1 MAQQAL
7 PARDARLGK
16 PLGASGDEGAR
27 AALRSGAGRSGRSVS
42 GVALLLPDGSPD
54 GTGRPSP
61 LSALAVRPLAGRLA
75 RAGRAEGLTAHVV
88 RYRHR
93 GWNGGAADPA
103 RDAAW
108 AVAEV
113 VRRYGDVPV
122 CLVGAGMGARA
133 ALHAAGHPA
142 VGAVLGLAPWFPEPD
157 ADGGSADAADGTGP
171 EGAEASEAEAPG
183 DGPAR
188 RAADPVKQLVGRH
201 VLLVHGTNDR
211 RTDPELSYRYAERA
225 KKINRD
231 TCRFEVHSDGHAL
244 LQHRSEVHALAVDF
258 LLGALF
264 AQDFARP
271 VQDAM
276 AAPPPLGLRMPLAA
290 GFGASLRR

>member
-1 MAQQAL
+1 MTQQAL
-7 PARDARLGK
+7 PVRDARLGK
-16 PLGASGDEGAR
+16 PLGVSGDEGVR
-27 AALRSGAGRSGRSVS
+27 ATLRRGGAGRSGRSVS
-42 GVALLLPDGSPD
+42 GVALLLPDGAPD

-88 RYRHR
+88 RYRRR
-93 GWNGGAADPA
+93 GWNGDAADPA

-142 VGAVLGLAPWFPEPD
+142 VGAVLGLAPWFPEPG
-157 ADGGSADAADGTGP
+157 ADGGSPEAADDAGP
-171 EGAEASEAEAPG
+171 DGAETPG

-188 RAADPVKQLVGRH
+188 RAADPVKQLIGRH
-201 VLLVHGTNDR
+201 VLLVHGTNDG

-264 AQDFARP
+264 AHDFARP

-290 GFGASLRR
+290 GFGKSLRR

>member
-7 PARDARLGK
+7 PVRDARLGK
-16 PLGASGDEGAR
+16 PLGASGDEGVR
-27 AALRSGAGRSGRSVS
+27 AALRRGGAGGSGRSVS

-61 LSALAVRPLAGRLA
+61 WPALAVRPLAGRLA

-93 GWNGGAADPA
+93 GWNGAAGDPA

-108 AVAEV
+108 AIEEV

-142 VGAVLGLAPWFPEPD
+142 VGAVLGLAPWFPEPGA
-157 ADGGSADAADGTGP
+157 ADGGPRTEPDGAGEPGP
-171 EGAEASEAEAPG
+171 QGATEPGAP
-183 DGPAR
+183 PETS
-188 RAADPVKQLVGRH
+188 DPVKQLVGRQ
-201 VLLVHGTNDR
+201 VLLVHGTNDG

-231 TCRFEVHSDGHAL
+231 ICRFEVHSDGHAL